1 MTQWSVC
8 GSLEW
13 LNASANWPA
22 QACRPAIPLVLL
34 GSGLPCLLAPSPMI
48 AFPMLPHLG
57 ACQVGLGLRTR
68 PNILLLADAM
78 VLTTLVSP
86 TWVDLAH
93 RPQAC
98 PHGLIEWQLMH

>member
-1 MTQWSVC
+1 M
-8 GSLEW
+8 
-13 LNASANWPA
+13 
-22 QACRPAIPLVLL
+22 VLL
-34 GSGLPCLLAPSPMI
+34 GSGLSCLLAPLPMI
-48 AFPMLPHLG
+48 AFPMLLHLG
-57 ACQVGLGLRTR
+57 ACQSGLGLYTR
-68 PNILLLADAM
+68 PIILPLADVM